1 MNDCVLQKFI
11 HIRNL
16 FSDKK
21 NSMLNA
27 VRLNFLR
34 LRNYIFKKK
43 RLFVSNSLKIKKR
56 EKMFLKLLLNSYR
69 NKLLKT

>member
-21 NSMLNA
+21 NSMMNA

-34 LRNYIFKKK
+34 LRNYNFKKK

>member
-43 RLFVSNSLKIKKR
+43 GFVSNSLKIKKR

-69 NKLLKT
+69 NKLA

>member
-34 LRNYIFKKK
+34 LRNYIFKKNGC
-43 RLFVSNSLKIKKR
+43 LFLI
-56 EKMFLKLLLNSYR
+56 L
-69 NKLLKT
+69 